1 MSKSKSTPFKPL
13 KSWSEV
19 APLLVDVAMGRKP
32 ADLVVRNGRW
42 VNVHSG
48 EIIPGTD
55 LAIAEGR
62 FAWCGPDASHCIGPD
77 TVIVDAQDHYLV
89 PGLCDGHMHVES
101 GMVTVTEFCRA
112 VIPHGTTSMFIDP
125 HEIANVLGLDGVR
138 LMHDE
143 AMAMPTNVFVQ
154 LPSCVP
160 SFPGP
165 WSTTSR

>member
-1 MSKSKSTPFKPL
+1 
-13 KSWSEV
+13 
-19 APLLVDVAMGRKP
+19 MGRKP

-55 LAIAEGR
+55 LGYRRRPLRLLRTGR
-62 FAWCGPDASHCIGPD
+62 RPRHRSATRSWSTPAGR
-77 TVIVDAQDHYLV
+77 YLV

-125 HEIANVLGLDGVR
+125 HEIANVLGLPGVQA
-138 LMHDE
+138 D
-143 AMAMPTNVFVQ
+143 A
-154 LPSCVP
+154 
-160 SFPGP
+160 
-165 WSTTSR
+165 